1 MILYKVSKLY
11 NSNKLVNSTP
21 ITFDIVKIWKF
32 KNDKVN
38 IELYGNNTIIQ
49 IKIKDKIYLTY
60 LLLDIFFFI

>member
-1 MILYKVSKLY
+1 M
-11 NSNKLVNSTP
+11 NSTP

-49 IKIKDKIYLTY
+49 IIIKDKIYLTY
-60 LLLDIFFFI
+60 LLLDIFFLYNKVKKGY

>member
-49 IKIKDKIYLTY
+49 IIIKDKIYLTY
-60 LLLDIFFFI
+60 LLLDIFFI

>member
-1 MILYKVSKLY
+1 M
-11 NSNKLVNSTP
+11 NSTP

-49 IKIKDKIYLTY
+49 IIIKDKKYLTY
-60 LLLDIFFFI
+60 LLLDIFFI